1 MDILL
6 LFSGFIFAFVVILAY
21 EVHLRKLNKKLKN
34 KNNVHFYVA
43 RDRYNHILY
52 LYLGKP
58 RRDTDRFHSSNKGCI
73 VEREEFLYHFGLNIK
88 DFENLKFSDEPV
100 EVFLDLD

>member
-6 LFSGFIFAFVVILAY
+6 LFSGFIFAFAVILVY
-21 EVHLRKLNKKLKN
+21 EVHLRKLNKKHKN
-34 KNNVHFYVA
+34 KNNVHIYVA
-43 RDRYNHILY
+43 RDRYNNILY

-58 RRDTDRFHSSNKGCI
+58 RRDTDRFQSCDKGSI
-73 VEREEFLYHFGLNIK
+73 VEREGFLHNFGLNVN